1 MNRTR
6 FEDAKKE
13 IIKFCCDQDY
23 FNGRAL
29 SEYRPSHQYL
39 PEDLADTIA
48 EFGNALLD
56 VKIIAAARELVA
68 AADDVEFVPVSADK
82 FVEDIHFDDDHT
94 AKITYDDGTIGKVER
109 AFNLKRSCEGW
120 LAVNATKL
128 DAGNL
133 SPL

>member
-6 FEDAKKE
+6 FEDAKKK
-13 IIKFCCDQDY
+13 IIKLCCDQDY

-29 SEYRPSHQYL
+29 SEYRPSHQCL

-56 VKIIAAARELVA
+56 VKIIAAA
-68 AADDVEFVPVSADK
+68 DDVEFVPVSADK
-82 FVEDIHFDDDHT
+82 FVENIHFDDDHT
-94 AKITYDDGTIGKVER
+94 AKIKYDDGTVGKVER

-120 LAVNATKL
+120 LTVNATKL

-133 SPL
+133 SQL